1 MNENLIECV
10 GLCKTYT
17 TDAENLAILKE
28 LDFSVERGAS
38 VAVTGASGSGKS
50 TLLSILGGL
59 DRATSGKVR
68 VGEWR
73 LDSLPEKKLTEY
85 RSLVTG
91 FVFQFH
97 YLLKDLSAR
106 ENVAMPAL
114 MAGKSRREA
123 MERATAIL
131 ESLGLS
137 GRCDHYPS
145 QLSGGERQRA
155 AIARAIVNQPALVLA
170 DEPTGNL
177 DKASAEGVRDILFG
191 LPTSCGAT
199 LVLVTHD
206 PGLAATAG
214 KQYLLE
220 NGRLSLR

>member
-1 MNENLIECV
+1 MNELLIECV
-10 GLCKTYT
+10 GLCKNYA
-17 TDAENLAILKE
+17 TDAENLVILDN
-28 LDFSVERGAS
+28 LDFSVERGTTVS
-38 VAVTGASGSGKS
+38 VTGMSGSGKS
-50 TLLSILGGL
+50 TLLSLLGGL
-59 DRATSGKVR
+59 DRAGSGRIR
-68 VGEWR
+68 VGEWE
-73 LDSLPEKKLTEY
+73 LGSLPEKKLTEY
-85 RSLVTG
+85 RSRVTG

-114 MAGKSRREA
+114 MAGSSRREA
-123 MERATAIL
+123 LDRATDIL

-155 AIARAIVNQPALVLA
+155 AIARAIVNRPSLILA

-177 DKASAEGVRDILFG
+177 DAASAAGVCEILFG
-191 LPTSCGAT
+191 LPASCGAT

-206 PGLAATAG
+206 PGLAAAAG
-214 KQYLLE
+214 SHYLLE
-220 NGRLSLR
+220 SGKLHRR